1 MLALGSY
8 AAVDP
13 AVIVAVMVAVQPHRV
28 DHALVSFVVSFTYVR
43 NRSVHTT

>member
-13 AVIVAVMVAVQPHRV
+13 PAIVAVMVAVQLHPV
-28 DHALVSFVVSFTYVR
+28 DRALVSFTYVR
-43 NRSVHTT
+43 TRSTQIN